1 MPPRRP
7 MGPPPKLPKGRM
19 KEVFVRLIKVV
30 SKGYVL
36 NLVIVFACIILRAIL
51 SAYGVSL
58 LKDLIDD
65 GIRPMVGVANPDFHP
80 LYLVVEKMA
89 VTYILVVIMAW
100 VQSRLMINVSQDALR
115 NLRNAMMRKM
125 QTLSLKFF
133 DTNKNG
139 DLMSRY
145 TNDIDTIRQM
155 ISQGIP
161 NLFSSIV
168 TIIAVFYGMVRMSWQ
183 LTGFVIICLVV
194 IVTVG
199 KFLAGK
205 SSIFYV
211 AQQKSL
217 GKVNG
222 YIEEMLNGQKVIKV
236 FNHEEEAVADFKTLN
251 EDLCNNAKR
260 ASIFANIMMP
270 VMAQMSN
277 FLYFFVAVFGA
288 AVIIKGYLPITLGTL
303 IAFLQYTKN
312 FTNPIT
318 QVSQEVTSVVMAMAG
333 ADRVFTLIDETPEVD
348 EGKVTL
354 VRVRV
359 NADGTMEECE
369 ERTEHWAW
377 KKPTE
382 DGFELVE
389 LKGFV
394 EFKNVVFGY
403 NEEKIVLN
411 DISLY
416 AKPGQ
421 KIAFVGHTGAGKTTI
436 TNLINRFYD
445 VNSGEIIYDGINVN
459 DIKKFD
465 LRRSLGI
472 VLQDTHLF
480 TGTIRENIRY
490 GRLDATDEDVV
501 NAAKLANADY
511 FIRHLKDGYDTVI
524 TGDGGMLSQGQ
535 RQLLSIA
542 RAAVADPPVL
552 ILDEATSS
560 IDTRTERI
568 VQDGMDKLM
577 DGRTVFVIAHRLSTV
592 RNSKAILY
600 LENGKIKE
608 RGTHE
613 ELLSMKGDY
622 YKLYTGAFEL
632 E

>member
-1 MPPRRP
+1 

-19 KEVFVRLIKVV
+19 KEVFVRLIKIV

-459 DIKKFD
+459 DIKKSD

-613 ELLSMKGDY
+613 ELLSMRGDY
-622 YKLYTGAFEL
+622 YKLYTGAYEL

>member
-194 IVTVG
+194 IVSVG

-480 TGTIRENIRY
+480 TGTIRDNIRY

>member
-19 KEVFVRLIKVV
+19 KEVLGRLLALVTKKHAFAI
-30 SKGYVL
+30 
-36 NLVIVFACIILRAIL
+36 VIVFICLLARAVL

-58 LKDLIDD
+58 LKELVDD
-65 GIRPMVGVANPDFHP
+65 GIKPMIGVSNPDLGP
-80 LYLVVEKMA
+80 LYS
-89 VTYILVVIMAW
+89 VVIRMSITYAIVVFLAW
-100 VQSRLMINVSQDALR
+100 LHSRLMINVSQDALVSVR
-115 NLRNAMMRKM
+115 NSMMRKM
-125 QTLSLKFF
+125 QTLPLKYF

-139 DLMSRY
+139 DIMSRY
-145 TNDIDTIRQM
+145 TNDTDTLRQM

-168 TIIAVFYGMVRMSWQ
+168 TIVAVFYGMIRMSWQ
-183 LTGFVIICLVV
+183 LTIFVVLCLVV
-194 IVTVG
+194 IVFVG

-205 SSIFYV
+205 SSTFYV
-211 AQQKSL
+211 AQQKSI
-217 GKVNG
+217 GKTNG
-222 YIEEMLNGQKVIKV
+222 FIEEMLNGQKVVKV
-236 FNHEEEAVADFKTLN
+236 FNHEEKAVEEFNRLN

-277 FLYFFVAVFGA
+277 FLYFFVAIAGA
-288 AVIIKGYLPITLGTL
+288 ALIITGILPLTLGTL
-303 IAFLQYTKN
+303 VAFLQYTKN

-318 QVSQEVTSVVMAMAG
+318 QVSQEVASVVMAMAG
-333 ADRVFTLIDETPEVD
+333 ADRIFTLIDEKPEID
-348 EGKVTL
+348 DGTVTIA
-354 VRVRV
+354 RVHE
-359 NADGTMEECE
+359 NADGTLTECA

-377 KKPTE
+377 KKVTDGETE
-382 DGFELVE
+382 LIP

-394 EFKNVVFGY
+394 KFNDVTFGY
-403 NEEKIVLN
+403 NEEKTVLK
-411 DISLY
+411 DINLY

-445 VNSGEIIYDGINVN
+445 VNEGEIVYDGINVK
-459 DIKKFD
+459 DIKKD
-465 LRRSLGI
+465 NLRRSLGI

-490 GRLDATDEDVV
+490 GRLDASDEDVIK
-501 NAAKLANADY
+501 AAKLANADY

-542 RAAVADPPVL
+542 RAAIADPPVL

-560 IDTRTERI
+560 IDTRTEKI

-577 DGRTVFVIAHRLSTV
+577 EGRTVFVIAHRLSTV
-592 RNSKAILY
+592 RNAKAIMY
-600 LENGKIKE
+600 LENGVITE

-613 ELLSMKGDY
+613 ELIAQHGNY
-622 YKLYTGAFEL
+622 YRLYTGAFEL

>member
-19 KEVFVRLIKVV
+19 KEVFVRLIKIV

-459 DIKKFD
+459 DIKKSD

-613 ELLSMKGDY
+613 ELLSMRGDY

>member
-65 GIRPMVGVANPDFHP
+65 GIRPMVGVANPDFRP

-183 LTGFVIICLVV
+183 LTGFVIVCLVV
-194 IVTVG
+194 IVSVG

-459 DIKKFD
+459 DIKKSD

-480 TGTIRENIRY
+480 TGTIKENIRY
-490 GRLDATDEDVV
+490 GRLDATDEEVV

-613 ELLSMKGDY
+613 ELLSMRGDY

>member
-19 KEVFVRLIKVV
+19 KEVFVRLIKIV

-217 GKVNG
+217 SKVNG

-459 DIKKFD
+459 DIKKSD

-613 ELLSMKGDY
+613 ELLSMRGDY
-622 YKLYTGAFEL
+622 YKLYTGAYEL